1 MSRRSRKK
9 DRLLSRRVVIDTN
22 TLLSGVLSP
31 RKAAGQIIRLW
42 KAGKLQLYVNQDI
55 IDEYLRI
62 LGLFVDDVTLK
73 HWKIWL
79 SHPRNIS
86 VVHTYLP
93 KYSELRDP
101 TDNPFLAAAVFAEA
115 NYLISRDK
123 DLLVLKKFH
132 ELKIVKPEEFMRLYK
147 QGK

>member
-1 MSRRSRKK
+1 VSQRSRKK
-9 DRLLSRRVVIDTN
+9 DRLLFRRVVIDTN

-31 RKAAGQIIRLW
+31 RKAAGKIIQLW
-42 KAGKLQLYVNQDI
+42 KTGKLQLYVNQDI
-55 IDEYLRI
+55 LDEYLRI

-73 HWKIWL
+73 RWKIWL

-115 NYLISRDK
+115 HYLISRDK
-123 DLLVLKKFH
+123 DLLVLRNFTRSKLSSRKN
-132 ELKIVKPEEFMRLYK
+132 L
-147 QGK
+147 